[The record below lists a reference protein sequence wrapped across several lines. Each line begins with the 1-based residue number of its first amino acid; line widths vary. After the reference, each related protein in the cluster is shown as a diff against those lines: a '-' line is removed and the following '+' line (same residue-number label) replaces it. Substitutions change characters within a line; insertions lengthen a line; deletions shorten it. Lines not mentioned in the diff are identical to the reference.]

1 VRTAESRPNPQ
12 LVDQPWS
19 ESVPRANA
27 WYRFN
32 RWLMRAGASALWRI
46 RVFNRHY
53 EPPAG
58 GTLYISNHQSFL
70 DPMLVGFGLQRPMN
84 YMARDTLFDVPG
96 LRWWIRSVNAFPVK
110 RGKADT
116 GAIKEAMRRLKNG
129 KAVTVY
135 AEGTR
140 TRDGSIGK
148 FLPGVVML
156 AQRAADWI
164 VPVCIEGAYDAW
176 PRTQPVPS
184 LGAHIV
190 VQYAPPISRE
200 QATSLPAKELL
211 GRVRSDIVEM
221 QTDLRRR
228 LGKPPLQ
235 ESG

>member
-1 VRTAESRPNPQ
+1 
-12 LVDQPWS
+12 
-19 ESVPRANA
+19 
-27 WYRFN
+27 
-32 RWLMRAGASALWRI
+32 MRAGASALWRI
-46 RVFNRHY
+46 RVFNRHH
-53 EPPAG
+53 EPASG

-70 DPMLVGFGLQRPMN
+70 DPMLVGFALQRPMN

-116 GAIKEAMRRLKNG
+116 GAIKEAMRRLKAG

-140 TRDGSIGK
+140 TRDGSVGK
-148 FLPGVVML
+148 FMPGVAML

-176 PRTQPVPS
+176 PRTQPAPS

-190 VQYAPPISRE
+190 VDYAPPISRE
-200 QATSLPAKELL
+200 QAKQLSAKEL
-211 GRVRSDIVEM
+211 VRSVRQSVVEM

-228 LGKPPLQ
+228 LGKPPLLQ
-235 ESG
+235 NEA